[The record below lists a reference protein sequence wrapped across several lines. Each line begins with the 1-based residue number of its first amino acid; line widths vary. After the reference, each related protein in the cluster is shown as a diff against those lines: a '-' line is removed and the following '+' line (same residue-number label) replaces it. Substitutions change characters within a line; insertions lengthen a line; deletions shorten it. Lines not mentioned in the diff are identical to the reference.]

1 MYDILMSLNLHLH
14 ELNYSFLGGLFSVR
28 ANKNNRV
35 CTAFLQVVELLN
47 TCQLLGATQNPNSR
61 GRLNIMPQRLVW
73 LTIKSFTLAPLPAPF
88 SLILTERERGSVC
101 YLIINMSP

>member
-61 GRLNIMPQRLVW
+61 GRLNIMPQRLV
-73 LTIKSFTLAPLPAPF
+73 
-88 SLILTERERGSVC
+88 
-101 YLIINMSP
+101 